1 MTTRR
6 DLMKGL
12 GALASA
18 AALAPRVAHAA
29 DAPEH
34 LIIYFAQ
41 GGWDPAYV
49 FDAKPDNPDVATP
62 DGGWMQHGALTL
74 WDRSAGENA
83 RAFFDTWHARSAVV
97 NGIAVNSLVHEE
109 CTKRILT
116 GATSQALPDV
126 AARVAAELGSHCAL
140 PYLTLGPMS
149 RTTGVAAKAGRFGY
163 ANQLMSLAHP
173 TEFAWPRSGT
183 YRPAPGVVP
192 GADEDAAVQA
202 LLARR
207 AQALAGRTH
216 GATDAARVADYIES
230 LDRSARIRESAAGG
244 GFVSS
249 EALFNATDD
258 ADKVIAALSEG
269 FSQTALF
276 SDPGFWDT
284 HGTNTLQSGLYE
296 DLFAVLDGLMRKLQ
310 AAGLLDR
317 TLVVVMSEMGR
328 TPVLNADNGK
338 DHWPCTS
345 ALLLGGGVRSAVVE
359 GTDGG
364 LIQQGVDLH
373 TGAPSDIGVPL
384 FAPDLLAT
392 VAHIVGLD
400 AGALYPEGEVIHA
413 VVA

>member
-18 AALAPRVAHAA
+18 AALAPRAAHAA
-29 DAPEH
+29 DTPEH

-62 DGGWMQHGALTL
+62 DGGWMQHGALPL
-74 WDRSAGENA
+74 WDRSGGDNV

-109 CTKRILT
+109 CVRRLLT
-116 GATSQALPDV
+116 GSSTEDLPDV
-126 AARVAAELGSHCAL
+126 AARVAAELGAGCAL
-140 PYLTLGPMS
+140 PYLMMGPLS
-149 RTTGVAAKAGRFGY
+149 RPAAEAAKAGRFGY

-173 TEFAWPRSGT
+173 TAFAWPQGGG

-202 LLARR
+202 FLQRR
-207 AQALAGRTH
+207 AEGLAGRAQ
-216 GATDAARVADYIES
+216 GAADDKRVADYLES
-230 LDRSARIRESAAGG
+230 LDRSQRIRASAADG
-244 GFVSS
+244 GFLSDTS
-249 EALFNATDD
+249 LFQAYDD
-258 ADKVIAALSEG
+258 ADKVIAALTEG

-276 SDPGFWDT
+276 ADPGFWDT
-284 HGTNTLQSGLYE
+284 HGTNRLQGGLFE
-296 DLFAVLDGLMRKLQ
+296 DLFEVLDGLMRKLQ
-310 AAGLLDR
+310 GAGLLDR
-317 TLVVVMSEMGR
+317 TLVLVISEMGR
-328 TPVLNADNGK
+328 TPVLNSDMGK
-338 DHWPCTS
+338 DHWPYTS
-345 ALLLGGGVRSAVVE
+345 ALLLGGGVRSALVE

-373 TGAPSDIGVPL
+373 TGAPSDVGVPL

-392 VAHIVGLD
+392 VAHMMGLD
-400 AGALYPEGEVIHA
+400 AGAMYPDGEVIHA